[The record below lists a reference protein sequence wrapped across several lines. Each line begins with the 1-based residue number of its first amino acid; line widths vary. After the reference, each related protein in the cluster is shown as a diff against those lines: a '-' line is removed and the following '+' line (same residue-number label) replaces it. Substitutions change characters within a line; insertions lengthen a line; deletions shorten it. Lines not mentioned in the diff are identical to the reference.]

1 VTAFFSS
8 LSSIWLP
15 QIACVYAM
23 SSKSVPDI
31 CSIDILLPHGTAQLS
46 VAHSLAKLTLEKK
59 ILARVKFDA
68 GNRVD

>member
-1 VTAFFSS
+1 
-8 LSSIWLP
+8 
-15 QIACVYAM
+15 M